1 MPNFVFGASKAQM
14 NPVYQKHLDL
24 FDSLG
29 TDLLSSSTNNARE
42 EEIRTAP
49 IFSSHVQGA
58 IANGSV
64 GITTPAQRNSVFP
77 QYGLLGMRLK
87 TIGMHEVTDPIPEP
101 QQNLIYTNT
110 NAPWSAFICGS
121 QGGGKSHTLSCLLEN
136 ALMSNGPA
144 AVLPNP
150 LAGLVFHYDNFT
162 SHSSSQL
169 CEAAYLCSKGVPV
182 RVLVSPSNVWA
193 MEKIYHNLPGLPKGC
208 PKPQVVPL
216 YISEKQLNVTNMM
229 TLMSVDLNSGHPP
242 LYLEVLLKVLR
253 DMVMESQ
260 GKPGLKYSDFKRR
273 LAASG
278 FSDAQSGPLKLR
290 LQLLEA
296 FMEQQPKPGAP
307 AKPKKTDVWQF
318 EKGSLTIVDL
328 SCPFVNANDA
338 CALFSI
344 CLSLFMEGRST
355 GGRIVALDE
364 AHKFLT
370 ESSEA
375 LKFTDQLT
383 SIIAQQRHLATR
395 VVIATQE
402 PTLSPRL
409 LDLCNITIVHRFNS
423 PAWYH
428 TLRKHLAGTSLG
440 EKKNES
446 GLEIFR
452 DIVSLRTG
460 EALVF
465 CPKAMLDTVTKD
477 PDQPLSATTSIRE
490 LQSAYFKMQVR
501 KRVTADGGKSI
512 MAVEGSQSQALTCK
526 PEKPKANL
534 SGFGASPAANSLSKE
549 ALAASIWASLD
560 PNMAQ
565 QSLSRPLLE
574 VAKPVAKTTGL
585 FDSTKIGAAKPFV
598 APPVPEQWQPKTKI
612 EYSKPVSETE
622 KPVTKKPALFSPPG
636 LGTITLFA
644 VSPIPSPTA
653 EKPQMEAEELKSR
666 GEAEDSKS
674 KVDNWIRDV
683 PEPKANGT
691 PATRVIAPIRTKRI
705 TPKQL
710 TPLIQG
716 VDSSEESLK
725 SESEKETHDSDSS
738 TSDDKAPNEADPE
751 PETDA
756 IETLSRHLANLETT
770 SQTPSPF
777 NLPTESK
784 GPPLFPAL
792 EPLKKGTQP
801 TTLSPFKERQELDA
815 NNCIDKYQSITAGS
829 SWYKRLSFEEIR
841 MHEMGMRV
849 VANDAGLS
857 AKELRKAFDA
867 VV

>member
-1 MPNFVFGASKAQM
+1 MSKFVFGPSEAQL
-14 NPVYQKHLDL
+14 NPLHQQHLDL
-24 FDSLG
+24 FDNLG
-29 TDLLSSSTNNARE
+29 TGLFSSSTNNARE
-42 EEIRTAP
+42 EETRTAP
-49 IFSSHVQGA
+49 IFSSHVQAA

-64 GITTPAQRNSVFP
+64 RISTPAQRNSVFP

-87 TIGMHEVTDPIPEP
+87 TIGMHEVTDPVPEP

-136 ALMSNGPA
+136 ALLSTSPA

-208 PKPQVVPL
+208 PKPLVIPL

-229 TLMSVDLNSGHPP
+229 TLMSVDQTSGHPP

-253 DMVMESQ
+253 DMVMESK
-260 GKPGLKYSDFKRR
+260 GEPGLKYSDFKRR

-278 FSDAQSGPLKLR
+278 FSDAQTGPLKLR

-452 DIVSLRTG
+452 EIVGLRTG

-465 CPKAMLDTVTKD
+465 CPKAMLDTVTEN
-477 PDQPLSATTSIRE
+477 PDQLLTATTSIRE
-490 LQSAYFKMQVR
+490 LQSAYVKMQVR

-512 MAVEGSQSQALTCK
+512 MAVEGSQSQPITYN
-526 PEKPKANL
+526 PERPKFKL
-534 SGFGASPAANSLSKE
+534 SGFGASPAVNGLPQQG
-549 ALAASIWASLD
+549 LGASFGA
-560 PNMAQ
+560 PTTAQ
-565 QSLSRPLLE
+565 QSLSEPHFKK
-574 VAKPVAKTTGL
+574 AKPVNETTGL
-585 FDSTKIGAAKPFV
+585 FGPSKMSSTKPSV
-598 APPVPEQWQPKTKI
+598 APPLPANWQTKTKI
-612 EYSKPVSETE
+612 TEAATDLPGVGAVAPIVPPATPRAAPLTLPVVENSQIKP
-622 KPVTKKPALFSPPG
+622 
-636 LGTITLFA
+636 
-644 VSPIPSPTA
+644 
-653 EKPQMEAEELKSR
+653 EEL
-666 GEAEDSKS
+666 KS

-683 PEPKANGT
+683 PKPETSGAPTSRA
-691 PATRVIAPIRTKRI
+691 IARIGHKWNAQRLAKPIK
-705 TPKQL
+705 
-710 TPLIQG
+710 G
-716 VDSSEESLK
+716 VDSSEESFE
-725 SESEKETHDSDSS
+725 SESESESEDSDSS
-738 TSDDKAPNEADPE
+738 ASDDKATDQAEVGQQVV
-751 PETDA
+751 ETM
-756 IETLSRHLANLETT
+756 SRQFASLETA
-770 SQTPSPF
+770 SEKPF
-777 NLPTESK
+777 TFNFNSATE
-784 GPPLFPAL
+784 GPPVFPAL
-792 EPLKKGTQP
+792 EPLQKGIRP
-801 TTLSPFKERQELDA
+801 ANLSPFKQREELDA
-815 NNCIDKYQSITAGS
+815 SDKLIRYQSITAGS
-829 SWYKRLSFEEIR
+829 SWYKRLSFE
-841 MHEMGMRV
+841 V
-849 VANDAGLS
+849 
-857 AKELRKAFDA
+857 RKINLLENFD
-867 VV
+867 